1 MLCAKCNQKNATVHI
16 TSRFPGRIDKIDLC
30 NDCAALA
37 GLPKVNPADL
47 ANVISHSIIGKKCEF
62 CGKDAS
68 SGVSS
73 QTGKSTYW
81 CFDCGLE
88 RSRIQMDML
97 RAESPE
103 LFQQPQ
109 TSESP
114 FARMFD
120 SEWKAKAEARSQKAT
135 QLLKDRR
142 KQDDR
147 DPGSHDV

>member
-1 MLCAKCNQKNATVHI
+1 MLCAKCHQKNATVHI
-16 TSRFPGRIDKIDLC
+16 TSRFPGRTDKIDLC

-47 ANVISHSIIGKKCEF
+47 IDIAARSIIGKKCEF
-62 CGKDAS
+62 CGKDAF

-81 CFDCGLE
+81 CLDL
-88 RSRIQMDML
+88 L

-142 KQDDR
+142 KQDGR